1 LKRNKKT
8 DGRAQDV
15 EAARAQRMKE
25 REASLLREMAQV
37 RPDGAPLD
45 VALDTAALLSDT
57 SEGGSL
63 RGSFDLPASGT
74 SNGTHSRKGSEV
86 PNLGTLAEE
95 GGGGSGAESAHAG
108 GKSGG
113 STSRSRVGG
122 DEAADGAN
130 VRDIAGGGGGDDDDD
145 DGEAKKA
152 RRRRKK
158 KLRSGAADEGG
169 DGGDRGDSERMEGVD
184 EWTSASSEEEE
195 EEEREPTVSDAVA
208 MLPDLTWAKERMR
221 MYNEMDGLP
230 PEPEEQELTEEPAVA
245 ATAVAVVPGEHDE
258 AVKRMGRLLLAEDF
272 FAEAEKLLKVRSVAE
287 LHATLRTP

>member
-1 LKRNKKT
+1 M
-8 DGRAQDV
+8 

-25 REASLLREMAQV
+25 REASLLYEMAQV

-57 SEGGSL
+57 SDAGSL
-63 RGSFDLPASGT
+63 RGSFDLPASASKG
-74 SNGTHSRKGSEV
+74 SRTHSRKGSEV
-86 PNLGTLAEE
+86 PNLGTLAEGDD
-95 GGGGSGAESAHAG
+95 GGGAQSARAG

-113 STSRSRVGG
+113 SSARSRVGG
-122 DEAADGAN
+122 DEAAGDGAN
-130 VRDIAGGGGGDDDDD
+130 VQGTEGGGDGGDD

-152 RRRRKK
+152 RRRRRKK
-158 KLRSGAADEGG
+158 KLSFSSAAGEGG
-169 DGGDRGDSERMEGVD
+169 DGGNGERVEGAEGEAGEEEE
-184 EWTSASSEEEE
+184 EWTSASESE

-230 PEPEEQELTEEPAVA
+230 PEPEEPEPMEEPAA
-245 ATAVAVVPGEHDE
+245 ATTALAVVPGEHDE